1 MKIIEDNTVKLWILY
16 MECNKCSINVSMLIT
31 ITNNV
36 LVVSERVKGR
46 ERKGVRN
53 KSEKVGRSQI
63 MEDLICILW
72 SLKFV
77 G

>member
-1 MKIIEDNTVKLWILY
+1 

-31 ITNNV
+31 ITNNI

-63 MEDLICILW
+63 DL
-72 SLKFV
+72 
-77 G
+77 

>member
-1 MKIIEDNTVKLWILY
+1 MRIAHVKLWILY
-16 MECNKCSINVSMLIT
+16 LKLKCSINVSMLI
-31 ITNNV
+31 IMAKNA
-36 LVVSERVKGR
+36 LVVGERVKGR
-46 ERKGVRN
+46 ERKEVRS
-53 KSEKVGRSQI
+53 KSGMVGRSQN

>member
-1 MKIIEDNTVKLWILY
+1 MRIAHVKLWILY
-16 MECNKCSINVSMLIT
+16 LKLKCSIIVSMLI
-31 ITNNV
+31 IMAKNA
-36 LVVSERVKGR
+36 LVVGERVKGR
-46 ERKGVRN
+46 ERKEVRS
-53 KSEKVGRSQI
+53 KSGMVGRSQN

>member
-1 MKIIEDNTVKLWILY
+1 
-16 MECNKCSINVSMLIT
+16 MLI
-31 ITNNV
+31 IMAKNA
-36 LVVSERVKGR
+36 LVVGERVKGR
-46 ERKGVRN
+46 ERKEVRS
-53 KSEKVGRSQI
+53 KSGMVGRSQN